1 SFDGND
7 PTANSSDDA
16 AIDPTKQ
23 ALLPGQPST
32 FANYTSY
39 SKGINGIIIDVANL
53 AGTPTAADFT
63 FQVSAIGDASTWSNG
78 PSPSAVTVRA
88 GAGVN
93 GSSRIEI
100 TWADGAIENQWL
112 QVTVAANANTGLAI
126 PDVFYFG
133 NLIGSYNGTI
143 ASGQYTVS
151 ANDENAARN
160 DPHTFLT
167 PASITDPT
175 DYNRD
180 GRVDALDQL
189 ISRDIYQSS
198 PAPTL
203 PVFIGSP
210 GTPYLISAS

>member
-1 SFDGND
+1 
-7 PTANSSDDA
+7 
-16 AIDPTKQ
+16 
-23 ALLPGQPST
+23 
-32 FANYTSY
+32 
-39 SKGINGIIIDVANL
+39 
-53 AGTPTAADFT
+53 
-63 FQVSAIGDASTWSNG
+63 
-78 PSPSAVTVRA
+78 
-88 GAGVN
+88 
-93 GSSRIEI
+93 
-100 TWADGAIENQWL
+100 
-112 QVTVAANANTGLAI
+112 
-126 PDVFYFG
+126 
-133 NLIGSYNGTI
+133 GTI

-210 GTPYLISAS
+210 GTPYLISASASQIQIGWPASSDPNVTSYDVYRNGQLLPAGPAGL